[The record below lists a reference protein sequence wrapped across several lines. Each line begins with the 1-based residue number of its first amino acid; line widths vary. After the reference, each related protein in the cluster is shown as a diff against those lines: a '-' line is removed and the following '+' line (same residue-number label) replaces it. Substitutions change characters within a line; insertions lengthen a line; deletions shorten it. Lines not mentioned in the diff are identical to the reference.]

1 MPSGDSSASPVVDLL
16 LSRRSLVAEM
26 HVPPGPSPEE
36 LDTILR
42 CATRVPD
49 HKRLTPW
56 RIKVYV
62 GEAKARLGRIFQDAY
77 RASHPDASPD
87 ELATE
92 AGRPNRSPLLLVVH
106 THIEDTD
113 KVPRSEQLLSGGAVC
128 QNALIAATALGY
140 AAQWLTE
147 WPAYDRAVTAGIGVR
162 PEDDILGFIY
172 IGTAVGSPK
181 ERARP
186 DLEKIVEYVR

>member
-62 GEAKARLGRIFQDAY
+62 GEAKARLGRIFQVAY

-113 KVPRSEQLLSGGAVC
+113 KVPRSEQLLSGGGR
-128 QNALIAATALGY
+128 L
-140 AAQWLTE
+140 
-147 WPAYDRAVTAGIGVR
+147 
-162 PEDDILGFIY
+162 PE
-172 IGTAVGSPK
+172 
-181 ERARP
+181 RP
-186 DLEKIVEYVR
+186 DRRHSAGLRGPVADRMARLRPRRHRRDRCKAGGRYPRLHLHRHGRGVTQGAGPS

>member
-92 AGRPNRSPLLLVVH
+92 AGRPNRAPGDEPAFMPVFRAADRFASGEPGTVDAEAEAARLVDCVVEQSRVWASRAHVAARTSTSSP
-106 THIEDTD
+106 DN
-113 KVPRSEQLLSGGAVC
+113 S
-128 QNALIAATALGY
+128 
-140 AAQWLTE
+140 
-147 WPAYDRAVTAGIGVR
+147 
-162 PEDDILGFIY
+162 
-172 IGTAVGSPK
+172 
-181 ERARP
+181 
-186 DLEKIVEYVR
+186 